1 MNLYFHDVGLKG
13 ATADFP
19 KTVFGEVSIDD
30 IAERLPPH
38 LKDEV
43 FTTLTKEFPNG
54 FCNAWGVPSGA
65 KSVIRNLECNDV
77 MLLIKTTGGDGEMP
91 TLCHVKGFWRE
102 ELPVLS
108 SFLWGSN
115 HFPYVF
121 FFKTKEIDLTW
132 TQFKQD
138 VNYLPKF
145 RPSGNVYRVKEDR
158 LSKFDGVDGYVAHL
172 LGGSYAIEVPD
183 YSTVQEPDPDTE
195 YAEGE
200 RKVRES
206 YFFTRNPQLVA
217 DAKKA
222 FGYVCQACGFDFEKK
237 YGEVGKNYIECHHK
251 NPLSEQS
258 DLTPSTLD
266 DVCMLCSNCHRMIHR
281 TRPAMSLE
289 QLRHILR
296 EMRERIDPWSD
307 VQRPTVRNTLV

>member
-91 TLCHVKGFWRE
+91 ALCHVKGFWRE

-108 SFLWGSN
+108 SF
-115 HFPYVF
+115 F
-121 FFKTKEIDLTW
+121 
-132 TQFKQD
+132 
-138 VNYLPKF
+138 
-145 RPSGNVYRVKEDR
+145 
-158 LSKFDGVDGYVAHL
+158 
-172 LGGSYAIEVPD
+172 
-183 YSTVQEPDPDTE
+183 
-195 YAEGE
+195 
-200 RKVRES
+200 
-206 YFFTRNPQLVA
+206 
-217 DAKKA
+217 
-222 FGYVCQACGFDFEKK
+222 
-237 YGEVGKNYIECHHK
+237 
-251 NPLSEQS
+251 
-258 DLTPSTLD
+258 
-266 DVCMLCSNCHRMIHR
+266 
-281 TRPAMSLE
+281 
-289 QLRHILR
+289 
-296 EMRERIDPWSD
+296 
-307 VQRPTVRNTLV
+307 

>member
-1 MNLYFHDVGLKG
+1 MVKSKQTIACVIDTECCYKNAKPFDKPNGLVYHFG
-13 ATADFP
+13 A
-19 KTVFGEVSIDD
+19 VFG
-30 IAERLPPH
+30 
-38 LKDEV
+38 
-43 FTTLTKEFPNG
+43 
-54 FCNAWGVPSGA
+54 
-65 KSVIRNLECNDV
+65 NLEQTHSFHV
-77 MLLIKTTGGDGEMP
+77 REMDYY
-91 TLCHVKGFWRE
+91 VKE
-102 ELPVLS
+102 VIQDIE
-108 SFLWGSN
+108 N
-115 HFPYVF
+115 F

-222 FGYVCQACGFDFEKK
+222 NR
-237 YGEVGKNYIECHHK
+237 GKAK
-251 NPLSEQS
+251 
-258 DLTPSTLD
+258 
-266 DVCMLCSNCHRMIHR
+266 
-281 TRPAMSLE
+281 
-289 QLRHILR
+289 
-296 EMRERIDPWSD
+296 
-307 VQRPTVRNTLV
+307 